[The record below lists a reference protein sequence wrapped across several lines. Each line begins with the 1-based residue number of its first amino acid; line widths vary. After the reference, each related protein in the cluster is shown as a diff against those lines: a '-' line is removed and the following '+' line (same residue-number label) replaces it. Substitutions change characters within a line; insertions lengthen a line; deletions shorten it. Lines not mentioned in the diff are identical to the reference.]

1 MGGTPQEDMHTHEI
15 SRVIEADMREIQDDD
30 MEQDMAVKT
39 QEDMMMRTDR
49 NVSKLT
55 LLICTHQN
63 QVVALMEAVSRVRA
77 KVIILVYLL

>member
-49 NVSKLT
+49 NVS
-55 LLICTHQN
+55 N
-63 QVVALMEAVSRVRA
+63 
-77 KVIILVYLL
+77 